1 MSVNRQISDDNGY
14 SADENTEY
22 LEKHDLG
29 GPYLHESSQEKRGF
43 CPKNNFKDN
52 FIYNYEMMMYICFLA
67 N

>member
-29 GPYLHESSQEKRGF
+29 GPYLHESSQEKRGI
-43 CPKNNFKDN
+43 CPKIILKT
-52 FIYNYEMMMYICFLA
+52 ISSTIMG
-67 N
+67 